1 MKEIYYIVGRKPF
14 FSSRKITF
22 SFEYLYKLITG
33 HSTSRAIQVV
43 RITVRPVRVLMWV
56 LDKIYSIH

>member
-1 MKEIYYIVGRKPF
+1 M
-14 FSSRKITF
+14 
-22 SFEYLYKLITG
+22 G